1 MKKRTFYLA
10 IVMALSV
17 VMSALAAPVD
27 EAAAR
32 LAAMQVFNNPSGAP
46 GFRSGLPSGNLLL
59 LRAESSD
66 VMAGQA
72 AYFIYNTDNAFVVV
86 AGDDRAGIL
95 ARGGAPLDLNRIP
108 CGLQWLLEMYKDEVD
123 FLLAHP
129 QLNITAPALG
139 SGTSVAPL
147 LTTQW
152 GQGYPYNNDCPV
164 YRGIACVTGCACT
177 SLAQVINYWRYADI
191 TSPIDAYT
199 TSSLGIY
206 LEELPPA
213 DFDWDQMI
221 ENYYYMPFDD
231 VQAGAVAKLM
241 RYVGQAEQMDYTPDG
256 SGASGSDV
264 LRAALKFGYDEGV
277 ALLNKA
283 NFLADQWAG
292 VLQAELQAGRPV
304 VYIGHDKYSGGGHA
318 FNVDGYDAENGLYH
332 VNFGWDGDG
341 DTYCAL
347 NDFSAYGYTFS
358 NLQSMLIGIQPPD
371 NVETA
376 VTVAPSSLLFNSQPG
391 NRVIK
396 SFTVKGSAL
405 QGNLSLALD
414 DPTGS
419 YAINKTTLTAGEA
432 SDMATVQ
439 VTYNPAEVGVHNAS
453 VIISGGGIEPQTVS
467 LSGFAVDV
475 TPTIEVDPASLSFET
490 TMGETVTSTFT
501 VKGVN
506 LTSGLTLA
514 LNGDSEDFAIDKS
527 FVSVVAAAGIA
538 TVTVTYA
545 PAEVGESDATVTV
558 TGGGA
563 EAKTV
568 TLHGVANAPA
578 APAQPGFTLDCEQ
591 VDFGYGFNGYGE
603 NRKIM
608 LTGEGLAG
616 NLTLNL
622 VGGDS
627 IHFSVTP
634 CTITPE
640 MAAQGVEINVRF
652 FPYNVGRL
660 STRLVISSPDV
671 ADKEVPLT
679 GYGIKTGAYLYP
691 SADSMSFETS
701 VGRSVI
707 KTVGVLKKNFE
718 GWIAAPGANHAPGN
732 MDPVL
737 PVVITSVFCNIEGD
751 EEGNFSIVS
760 TNMTKNSAGCDSVIF
775 TICYTPLEEGTHMA
789 NLVFSTMIL
798 NNRYP
803 AYPVTI
809 PITGVAT
816 GDSAAG
822 DLNGDGQLTVSDV
835 ILLINDLISA
845 NRMMAANPVA
855 DMNGDGDVNIT
866 DVVNLIDAVMHAE

>member
-1 MKKRTFYLA
+1 MKKRTFYLT
-10 IVMALSV
+10 IVMVLTV
-17 VMSALAAPVD
+17 VMSALASPVD

-32 LAAMQVFNNPSGAP
+32 LAAMQELNNLSGTP
-46 GFRSGLPSGNLLL
+46 GIRSGLPAGNLQL
-59 LRAESSD
+59 LRAEPSD
-66 VMAGQA
+66 VMTGQA

-95 ARGGAPLDLNRIP
+95 AHGSAPLDMNRIP
-108 CGLQWLLEMYKDEVD
+108 CGLQWLLEMYKGDVD

-129 QLNITAPALG
+129 QLNIAVPVLG

-152 GQGYPYNNDCPV
+152 GQGNPYNNDCPV
-164 YRGIACVTGCACT
+164 YRGATCVTGCACT
-177 SLAQVINYWRYADI
+177 SLTQVINFWRFADI
-191 TSPIDAYT
+191 TSPIESYT
-199 TSSLGIY
+199 TSTLGIY

-213 DFDWDQMI
+213 DFEWDQMI
-221 ENYYYMPFDD
+221 ENYYYMPFND
-231 VQAGAVAKLM
+231 VQAAAVAKLM
-241 RYVGQAEQMDYTPDG
+241 RYVGQAEHMDYAPDG
-256 SGASGSDV
+256 SGATGSDI
-264 LRAALKFGYDEGV
+264 LRAALIFGYDEGV
-277 ALLNKA
+277 ALLDKA
-283 NFLADQWAG
+283 NFLADQWTG
-292 VLQAELQAGRPV
+292 ILQAELQAGRPV

-318 FNVDGYDAENGLYH
+318 FNVDGYDAESGLYH

-341 DTYCAL
+341 DNYCAL
-347 NDFSAYGYTFS
+347 NDFSAYGRTYS
-358 NLQSMLIGIQPPD
+358 NFQSMLIGIQPPD

-396 SFTVKGSAL
+396 SFTVKGTAL

-419 YAINKTTLTAGEA
+419 YAINKTTLTVREA

-439 VTYNPAEVGVHNAS
+439 VTYNPADVGVHNAS

-475 TPTIEVDPASLSFET
+475 TPTIEVEPASLSLET
-490 TMGETVTSTFT
+490 TAGKTVTSTFT
-501 VKGVN
+501 VKGMN

-527 FVSVVAAAGIA
+527 VISVAAAAEIA
-538 TVTVTYA
+538 TVTVTYSPTEA
-545 PAEVGESDATVTV
+545 GEADASVTV

-568 TLHGVANAPA
+568 TLHGVANEPA
-578 APAQPGFTLDCEQ
+578 APAQPGFTLDCDQ

-608 LTGEGLAG
+608 LTGEGLTG

-634 CTITPE
+634 STITPD
-640 MAAQGVEINVRF
+640 MAAQGVEINLRF
-652 FPYNVGRL
+652 FPYSEGRL
-660 STRLVISSPDV
+660 NTRLVISSPDV
-671 ADKEVPLT
+671 ADKIVPLS

-691 SADSMSFETS
+691 SADSLSFETP
-701 VGRSVI
+701 VGGSALQ
-707 KTVGVLKKNFE
+707 TVGVLKKNFD
-718 GWIAAPGANHAPGN
+718 GWIAAPGPNHAPVS
-732 MDPVL
+732 MAPVL
-737 PVVITSVFCNIEGD
+737 PVVLTSVFCNIEGD
-751 EEGNFSIVS
+751 DECNFSIVS
-760 TNMTKNSAGCDSVIF
+760 TNVTQSSTGCDSVIF
-775 TICYTPLEEGTHMA
+775 TISYTPLEAGTHTA

-803 AYPVTI
+803 AHPVTI

-816 GDSAAG
+816 GGNVAG

-845 NRMMAANPVA
+845 NRMMTVNPVA
-855 DMNGDGDVNIT
+855 DVNCDGDVNIT
-866 DVVNLIDAVMHAE
+866 DVVKLIDAVMHAE

>member
-1 MKKRTFYLA
+1 MKKRTFYLT
-10 IVMALSV
+10 IVMVLTV
-17 VMSALAAPVD
+17 VMSALASPVD

-32 LAAMQVFNNPSGAP
+32 LAAMQELNNLSGKP
-46 GFRSGLPSGNLLL
+46 GFRSGLPAGNLQL
-59 LRAESSD
+59 LRAEPSD
-66 VMAGQA
+66 VMTGQA

-95 ARGGAPLDLNRIP
+95 AHGSAPLDMNRIP
-108 CGLQWLLEMYKDEVD
+108 CGLQWLLEMYKGDVD

-129 QLNITAPALG
+129 QLNIAAPVLG

-152 GQGYPYNNDCPV
+152 GQGNPYNNDCPV
-164 YRGIACVTGCACT
+164 YRGATCVTGCACT
-177 SLAQVINYWRYADI
+177 SLTQVINFWRFANI
-191 TSPIDAYT
+191 TSPIEAYT
-199 TSSLGIY
+199 TSTLGIY

-213 DFDWDQMI
+213 DFEWNQMI
-221 ENYYYMPFDD
+221 ENYYYMPFND
-231 VQAGAVAKLM
+231 VQAAAVAKLM
-241 RYVGQAEQMDYTPDG
+241 RYVGQAEQMDYAPDG
-256 SGASGSDV
+256 SGATGSDI
-264 LRAALKFGYDEGV
+264 LRAALIFGYDEGV
-277 ALLNKA
+277 ALLDKA
-283 NFLADQWAG
+283 NFLADQWTG
-292 VLQAELQAGRPV
+292 ILQAELQAGRPV

-318 FNVDGYDAENGLYH
+318 FNVDGYDADNGLYH

-432 SDMATVQ
+432 SEMATVQ

-475 TPTIEVDPASLSFET
+475 NPTIEVTPASLSLET
-490 TMGETVTSTFT
+490 TAGEAVTSTFT
-501 VKGVN
+501 VKGMN

-527 FVSVVAAAGIA
+527 VISVTAAAGIA
-538 TVTVTYA
+538 TVTVTYSPTEA
-545 PAEVGESDATVTV
+545 GEADASVTV

-563 EAKTV
+563 ETKTV
-568 TLHGVANAPA
+568 TLHGVANEPA
-578 APAQPGFTLDCEQ
+578 APAQPGFTLDCDQ

-608 LTGEGLAG
+608 LTGEGLTG

-634 CTITPE
+634 STITPE
-640 MAAQGVEINVRF
+640 MAAQGVEINLRF

-660 STRLVISSPDV
+660 NTRLVISSPDV
-671 ADKEVPLT
+671 ADKVVLLT

-691 SADSMSFETS
+691 SADSLSFETS
-701 VGRSVI
+701 VGGTALQ
-707 KTVGVLKKNFE
+707 TVGVLKKNFD
-718 GWIAAPGANHAPGN
+718 GWIAAPGPNHVPGS

-737 PVVITSVFCNIEGD
+737 PVVLTSVFCNIEGD
-751 EEGNFSIVS
+751 DECNFSIVS
-760 TNMTKNSAGCDSVIF
+760 TNVTQSSTGCDSVIF
-775 TICYTPLEEGTHMA
+775 TISYTPLEAGTHTA

-809 PITGVAT
+809 PITGVTT
-816 GDSAAG
+816 GGNVAG
-822 DLNGDGQLTVSDV
+822 DMNGDGQLTVSDV
-835 ILLINDLISA
+835 ILLINDLINA
-845 NRMMAANPVA
+845 NRMTTVNPVA
-855 DMNGDGDVNIT
+855 DVNCDGDVNIT
-866 DVVNLIDAVMHAE
+866 DVVKLIDAVMRAE

>member
-1 MKKRTFYLA
+1 MRKRTFYLA
-10 IVMALSV
+10 IVMALTV
-17 VMSALAAPVD
+17 VMSALASPVD
-27 EAAAR
+27 EATAR
-32 LAAMQVFNNPSGAP
+32 LAAMQVLNSSSGTP
-46 GFRSGLPSGNLLL
+46 GIKSGLPGGNLQL
-59 LRAESSD
+59 LRAEPSD
-66 VMAGQA
+66 VMTGQA
-72 AYFIYNTDNAFVVV
+72 AYFIFNTDNAFVVV

-95 ARGGAPLDLNRIP
+95 ARGGAPLDMNRIP
-108 CGLQWLLEMYKDEVD
+108 CGLQWLLEMYKGEVD
-123 FLLAHP
+123 FLLAHS
-129 QLNITAPALG
+129 QLNVTAPNQG
-139 SGTSVAPL
+139 TGTSVAPL

-152 GQGYPYNNDCPV
+152 GQGNPYNNDCPV
-164 YRGIACVTGCACT
+164 YRGAKCVTGCACT
-177 SLAQVINYWRYADI
+177 SLTQVINFWRFANI

-213 DFDWDQMI
+213 DFEWDQMI

-231 VQAGAVAKLM
+231 VQAAAVAKLM
-241 RYVGQAEQMDYTPDG
+241 RYVGQAEQMDYAPDG

-264 LRAALKFGYDEGV
+264 LRAALIFGYDEGV
-277 ALLNKA
+277 TLLDKA
-283 NFLADQWAG
+283 NFPADQWAG
-292 VLQAELQAGRPV
+292 ILQAELQAGRPV

-318 FNVDGYDAENGLYH
+318 FNVDGYDAESGLYH

-341 DTYCAL
+341 DNYCAL
-347 NDFSAYGYTFS
+347 NDFSAYGSTYS
-358 NLQSMLIGIQPPD
+358 NLQAMLIGIQPPE
-371 NVETA
+371 NVETT
-376 VTVAPSSLLFNSQPG
+376 VIVAPSSLMFNSHPG
-391 NRVIK
+391 NRVSK
-396 SFTVKGSAL
+396 SFTVRGSAL
-405 QGNLSLALD
+405 QGDLSLTLD

-419 YAINKTTLTAGEA
+419 YAINKTTLTVREA
-432 SDMATVQ
+432 SEMATVQ
-439 VTYNPAEVGVHNAS
+439 VIYNPADVGVHNAS
-453 VIISGGGIEPQTVS
+453 VTISGGGIEPQTVS
-467 LSGFAVDV
+467 LSGFAVDA
-475 TPTIEVDPASLSFET
+475 TPTIEVNPASLSFET
-490 TMGETVTSTFT
+490 MAGETVTSTFT

-527 FVSVVAAAGIA
+527 FISVAAAAGIA
-538 TVTVTYA
+538 TVTVTYRPTEA
-545 PAEVGESDATVTV
+545 GEADAAVTV

-578 APAQPGFTLDCEQ
+578 APDQPGITLDTEQ

-608 LTGEGLAG
+608 LTGVGLT
-616 NLTLNL
+616 NDLTLNI

-627 IHFSVTP
+627 IHFSVSP
-634 CTITPE
+634 RTITPE
-640 MAAQGVEINVRF
+640 MAAQGVEINLRF

-660 STRLVISSPDV
+660 NTRLVISSPDV
-671 ADKEVPLT
+671 DNKVVSLT

-691 SADSMSFETS
+691 SADSLSFETS
-701 VGRSVI
+701 VGSSEL
-707 KTVGVLKKNFE
+707 KTIGVLKRNFD
-718 GWIAAPGANHAPGN
+718 GWIAAPGPNHVPG
-732 MDPVL
+732 DLDHVF
-737 PVVITSVFCNIEGD
+737 PVVLTSVFCNVEGD
-751 EEGNFSIVS
+751 EDGNFSIVS
-760 TNMTKNSAGCDSVIF
+760 INVTQSSTGCDSVIF
-775 TICYTPLEEGTHMA
+775 TISYTPLEAGIHTA

-809 PITGVAT
+809 PITGIAT
-816 GDSAAG
+816 GDNVAG

-845 NRMMAANPVA
+845 NRTMSFNPVA